1 MASLEIETIK
11 TLSQFANLKAYYRF
25 SSGAL
30 TTDSSGAGH
39 TLTAISDQAEDAS
52 GKFGGAVALDG
63 NDAYSATDHADF
75 KPTGNYTFSCWFKGN
90 TNPAAN
96 AGLFQSYSNN
106 TKIAGISIRLDAA
119 GKLIFLTGNNTGTT
133 LHTNFEYTTS
143 SVAVTDN
150 VWHLLTCVYN
160 GATLGAYIDGTLD
173 VSTAWTNAAAYA
185 ATNYVRL
192 MTLNNA
198 GTDEGFITGSLDDV
212 VFFDRALTADE
223 ISKLYNGTWP
233 SSNFFA
239 FF

>member
-1 MASLEIETIK
+1 MAAREFYSTPLF
-11 TLSQFANLKAYYRF
+11 SDANLKAYYRF
-25 SSGAL
+25 ESGAL
-30 TTDSSGAGH
+30 TTDTSGKGH
-39 TLTAISDQAEDAS
+39 TLTAVSDPAAGT
-52 GKFGGAVALDG
+52 GKFGGCADFDG
-63 NDAYSATDHADF
+63 NDAYSVADHADF
-75 KPTGNYTFSCWFKGN
+75 KPTGNYSFSCWFKGN

-106 TKIAGISIRLDAA
+106 TKIAGISIRLDSA

-133 LHTNFEYTTS
+133 LHTNFDYATS
-143 SVAVTDN
+143 TVSVTDN

-160 GATLGAYIDGTLD
+160 GATLSIYIDGALD
-173 VSTAWTNAAAYA
+173 VSLAWTNAAAYA

-192 MTLNNA
+192 MTLNNV
-198 GTDEGFITGSLDDV
+198 GTDEGFITGSVDDA

-233 SSNFFA
+233 SSNFFL